1 MSDWELV
8 DISAHEPES
17 SSEEYAESDQGGLST
32 GVETL
37 HSNFWQAAS
46 HLSEAENRHMQ
57 VLVSAG
63 MIPEDHIASVEP
75 TRKLHWLVEELNGR
89 IDPDGLSIPLKGLEI
104 DDIEIYQKTEN
115 DETVYYV
122 SSLNEKKYVPSF
134 LIEKD
139 KEVNDIKILL
149 KGLKLVND
157 YLDKT
162 ILKPNNINFPNN
174 RLLFLNTLR

>member
-8 DISAHEPES
+8 EISAREPES
-17 SSEEYAESDQGGLST
+17 SSEESAESDQGGLST

-37 HSNFWQAAS
+37 HSNFWQDAS

-115 DETVYYV
+115 HETVLKLQFV
-122 SSLNEKKYVPSF
+122 
-134 LIEKD
+134 EKD
-139 KEVNDIKILL
+139 GQKLERFFSLIPEASESNL
-149 KGLKLVND
+149 KA
-157 YLDKT
+157 
-162 ILKPNNINFPNN
+162 NFYNN
-174 RLLFLNTLR
+174 RLYLRW